1 MNFIYE
7 LIYELI
13 HLLINAKIK
22 NIIAEVISA
31 LELIKNW
38 IDYSEKPFTL
48 KRNMKKALKS
58 CKNVKDKNH
67 ERRW

>member
-1 MNFIYE
+1 MI
-7 LIYELI
+7 
-13 HLLINAKIK
+13 AKIK
-22 NIIAEVISA
+22 NIIAEIISV

-48 KRNMKKALKS
+48 EKYEKRS
-58 CKNVKDKNH
+58 CKNIKDKNH